1 MRPLTEAVADSELPA
16 VVLRSTVCIAV
27 NKLLSLEETT
37 DQSGSERR
45 KLEILGG
52 ASAAVRGWRLRV
64 LTPRKSTSQANTAT
78 SPNVVAS
85 SGGLLAGLLR
95 GGEQP
100 RPTHASNQGAP
111 PRQGSE
117 DSRSW
122 HWLL

>member
-85 SGGLLAGLLR
+85 SGRPLAGLVKEGDKTSQQHSQNTR
-95 GGEQP
+95 
-100 RPTHASNQGAP
+100 
-111 PRQGSE
+111 
-117 DSRSW
+117 
-122 HWLL
+122 